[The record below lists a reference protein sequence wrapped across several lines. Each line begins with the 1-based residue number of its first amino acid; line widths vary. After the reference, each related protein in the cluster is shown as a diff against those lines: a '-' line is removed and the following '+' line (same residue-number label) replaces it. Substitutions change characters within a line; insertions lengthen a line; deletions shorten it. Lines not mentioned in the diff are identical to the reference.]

1 MRLKNFLYLPIFLLS
16 FTSCIQEV
24 QTEFP
29 ELEREVVVNG
39 LLVADEYAKIHLSW
53 SGGLRQEGVLD
64 AIEDAVVLLQTSEEA
79 TDTLSH
85 LEGGLYI
92 GNQTLQA
99 GKEYF
104 LSVQVNGKPTIT
116 ASEKIPNP
124 KTFSDPEI
132 IRIAGL
138 MPDLEG
144 AFSAIRLTIE
154 HDPNEENFFHIAVR
168 ATIGAPFTVRT
179 TEVLYYAPFDPIIQ
193 NEGLPIPL
201 FSNQEM
207 GEGPY
212 RLNLNF
218 ATSGADGTDGVL
230 TPSYSYIILELQTLS
245 INTFRYYQQVYLH
258 EKGRNRDFEQ
268 ILPPVVNV
276 YSNIENGRGI
286 LAAFTR
292 YRSDTLSRPPNPNF

>member
-1 MRLKNFLYLPIFLLS
+1 MRLKNFLYLHIFILS

-64 AIEDAVVLLQTSEEA
+64 AIEDAVVLLQASEEA
-79 TDTLSH
+79 TDTLSYM
-85 LEGGLYI
+85 EGGLYI

-116 ASEKIPNP
+116 ASDKIPIP

-138 MPDLEG
+138 MPDLDA

-154 HDPNEENFFHIAVR
+154 HDPNEENFFHIVSKAY
-168 ATIGAPFTVRT
+168 IGNHWSDVF
-179 TEVLYYAPFDPIIQ
+179 YYAPFDPIIL
-193 NEGLPIPL
+193 NEGLPLPL
-201 FSNQEM
+201 FTNSEM
-207 GEGPY
+207 GSSSY

-218 ATSGADGTDGVL
+218 GTTNASMANGIWVTSYNFLLV
-230 TPSYSYIILELQTLS
+230 EL
-245 INTFRYYQQVYLH
+245 NTISANTYRYYQQAFLH
-258 EKGRNRDFEQ
+258 EKGRNKDFQ
-268 ILPPVVNV
+268 QLLPSVINV

-286 LAAFTR
+286 LAALSR
-292 YRSDTLSRPPNPNF
+292 YKSDTLVAPPIPVF